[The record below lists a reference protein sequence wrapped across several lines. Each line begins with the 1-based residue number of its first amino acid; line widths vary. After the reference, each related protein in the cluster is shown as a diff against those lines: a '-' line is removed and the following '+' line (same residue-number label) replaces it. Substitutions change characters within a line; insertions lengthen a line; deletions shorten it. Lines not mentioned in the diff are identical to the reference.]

1 MAKDRLFPL
10 RFFVAMAAFIGL
22 PMALAHA
29 GAPPHSGPAVVVTSQ
44 RQLARDNEVHRRL
57 MTAVTVHF
65 NKTPIRVAL
74 RELARAAH
82 VNLFVY
88 WHALAADGCGPST
101 RVTVRFSHPVT
112 VATALRFTLVALP
125 AGSPSP
131 LGYTASRGLLM
142 VGPRDLLAM
151 RVVTRCYRL
160 GPLMLVST
168 PRHPAPPKR
177 SQATAIIHMLEHTI
191 EPALWMDNG
200 GTANV
205 AREVDSLLFITA
217 DEYTQWRIERMLRTL
232 AAQVRRRN
240 KRIEGG
246 Y

>member
-1 MAKDRLFPL
+1 MAKDRLSPL
-10 RFFVAMAAFIGL
+10 TVFIAVAAFIGL
-22 PMALAHA
+22 PMAYAHA
-29 GAPPHSGPAVVVTSQ
+29 GEPPHNGPAVVVTSQ
-44 RQLARDNEVHRRL
+44 RQITRDDAVRRRL

-65 NKTPIRVAL
+65 NKIPIRVAL

-101 RVTVRFSHPVT
+101 RITVHFRHPVT
-112 VATALRFTLVALP
+112 VATALRFSFAALP
-125 AGSPSP
+125 ADGPSP
-131 LGYTASRGLLM
+131 LGYTASHGLLM

-177 SQATAIIHMLEHTI
+177 LQATAVIHVLEHTI
-191 EPALWMDNG
+191 GPALWMDNG
-200 GTANV
+200 GTVNV
-205 AREVDSLLFITA
+205 AREVDSSLFITA
-217 DEYTQWRIERMLRTL
+217 DEYTQWRIQRILRTL
-232 AAQVRRRN
+232 AAQVRRQN
-240 KRIEGG
+240 KKNEGG